1 MIRTDLSSPPAPAP
15 ADNRAVVLAAA
26 REVFAERGYRRTAV
40 EAVAS
45 RAGVDTAA
53 VTVLFGDKA
62 GLFTALVRHS
72 GRAAGLLEPD
82 LGFGEKDRAA
92 RVARTYLLMWE
103 SSTRRAELE
112 PVYRVALGDPE
123 ASALFCRSFAGVL
136 NRQLTDSFDRRGPG
150 AVGRDMRAALFGAQ
164 LSGIAIARYL
174 TRVEPLATAPLSDVI
189 AWITP
194 ALNFFLRGNPGECCC
209 GAPEPVTS
217 DAVQPDAARIETTRP
232 DTAPAD
238 TAPKRP
244 AWSEDD
250 GFSALA

>member
-1 MIRTDLSSPPAPAP
+1 MIRPELDSPPAAASAH
-15 ADNRAVVLAAA
+15 ADNRATVLAAA
-26 REVFAERGYRRTAV
+26 REVFAERGYRRTGV
-40 EAVAS
+40 EAVAA

-53 VTVLFGDKA
+53 VNVLFGDKA

-123 ASALFCRSFAGVL
+123 ASALFCRCFAGVL
-136 NRQLTDSFDRRGPG
+136 NRQLTDALDRRFAGS
-150 AVGRDMRAALFGAQ
+150 GRDMRAALFGAQ

-174 TRVEPLATAPLSDVI
+174 TRVEPLATAPLHEVI

-194 ALNFFLRGNPGECCC
+194 TLNYFLRGLPGEHC
-209 GAPEPVTS
+209 GAPEDP
-217 DAVQPDAARIETTRP
+217 PEPGARL
-232 DTAPAD
+232 AD
-238 TAPKRP
+238 GR
-244 AWSEDD
+244 
-250 GFSALA
+250 

>member
-1 MIRTDLSSPPAPAP
+1 MVYPGLDSPRTAGAAENRAVGDRVPEARAAGGHPV
-15 ADNRAVVLAAA
+15 DNRAVDNRAAVLAAA

-53 VTVLFGDKA
+53 VTALFGDKA

-82 LGFGEKDRAA
+82 LGFGDKDQAS

-103 SSTRRAELE
+103 SSIRRAELE

-123 ASALFCRSFAGVL
+123 ASALFCRCFSVVL
-136 NRQLTDSFDRRGPG
+136 NRQLTDAIDRRVAGIG
-150 AVGRDMRAALFGAQ
+150 GRDMRAALFGAH

-194 ALNFFLRGNPGECCC
+194 TLNYFLHGLPGERCTAAADRTEE
-209 GAPEPVTS
+209 GA
-217 DAVQPDAARIETTRP
+217 
-232 DTAPAD
+232 APLE
-238 TAPKRP
+238 
-244 AWSEDD
+244 S
-250 GFSALA
+250 

>member
-1 MIRTDLSSPPAPAP
+1 MIRSDLDSPPAAAP

-53 VTVLFGDKA
+53 VTGLFGDKA

-123 ASALFCRSFAGVL
+123 ASTLFCRCFATVL
-136 NRQLTDSFDRRGPG
+136 NRQLTDAIGRGGPG
-150 AVGRDMRAALFGAQ
+150 SRDLRAALFGAQ

-174 TRVEPLATAPLSDVI
+174 TRVEPLATAPLSDII

-194 ALNFFLRGNPGECCC
+194 SLNFFLRGVPGERC
-209 GAPEPVTS
+209 ATAA
-217 DAVQPDAARIETTRP
+217 DAEQ
-232 DTAPAD
+232 AD
-238 TAPKRP
+238 P
-244 AWSEDD
+244 
-250 GFSALA
+250 SADEG

>member
-1 MIRTDLSSPPAPAP
+1 MVYPGLDAPPAAAA

-40 EAVAS
+40 EAVAA
-45 RAGVDTAA
+45 RAGVGTAA

-103 SSTRRAELE
+103 SSIRRAELE

-123 ASALFCRSFAGVL
+123 ASALFCRCFAGVL
-136 NRQLTDSFDRRGPG
+136 NRQLTDAIDRRVSGPG
-150 AVGRDMRAALFGAQ
+150 GRDMRAALFGAQ

-194 ALNFFLRGNPGECCC
+194 TLNYYLRGLPGERC
-209 GAPEPVTS
+209 GTAAERAGDEAEPL
-217 DAVQPDAARIETTRP
+217 E
-232 DTAPAD
+232 
-238 TAPKRP
+238 
-244 AWSEDD
+244 
-250 GFSALA
+250 G

>member
-1 MIRTDLSSPPAPAP
+1 MIRTDPDSPTAEAP
-15 ADNRAVVLAAA
+15 ADHRAVVLAAA

-45 RAGVDTAA
+45 RAGVATAA

-103 SSTRRAELE
+103 SSVRRAELE

-123 ASALFCRSFAGVL
+123 ASALFCRCFAGVL
-136 NRQLTDSFDRRGPG
+136 NRQLTDAIDRRVPGPG
-150 AVGRDMRAALFGAQ
+150 GRDMRAALFGAH

-194 ALNFFLRGNPGECCC
+194 TLNYYLRGLPGERC
-209 GAPEPVTS
+209 GAAGEQGR
-217 DAVQPDAARIETTRP
+217 DGAET
-232 DTAPAD
+232 AE
-238 TAPKRP
+238 
-244 AWSEDD
+244 S
-250 GFSALA
+250 